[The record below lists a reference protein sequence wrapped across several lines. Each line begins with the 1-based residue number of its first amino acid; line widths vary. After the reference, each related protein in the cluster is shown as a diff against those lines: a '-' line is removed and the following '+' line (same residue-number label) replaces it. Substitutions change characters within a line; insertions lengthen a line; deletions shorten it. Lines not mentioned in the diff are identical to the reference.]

1 MSLTTMSKFLDAML
15 AANGQGIIAE
25 YKRASPSLGDINLN
39 VTVEQAVQTYQNNG
53 ATCLSI
59 LTEPIKFKGDI
70 DFIRRAKAVCS
81 LPILR
86 KDFITT
92 AQQVYDTKAAGADA
106 MLLIVA
112 QLSKQQLIDLNT
124 LALELGLDTLVEAHS
139 LVELEQAI
147 ACQPSL
153 VGVNSRNLKTL
164 AIDLTLFDQLI
175 NHIPDQVV
183 TIAES
188 GITNA
193 QQLQHVRELG
203 FDGALIGTYFM
214 KQL

>member
-1 MSLTTMSKFLDAML
+1 MRKFAQ
-15 AANGQGIIAE
+15 AIQQANGQGIIAE

-39 VTVEQAVQTYQNNG
+39 ITVEQAVQTYQNNG

-92 AQQVYDTKAAGADA
+92 PQQVYDTKAAGADA
-106 MLLIVA
+106 MLLVA
-112 QLSKQQLIDLNT
+112 NLLTDVQLQNFINI
-124 LALELGLDTLVEAHS
+124 AHS
-139 LVELEQAI
+139 IELQVLLEVHDHSELKRALQLKSDMI
-147 ACQPSL
+147 
-153 VGVNSRNLKTL
+153 GINSRNLKTL
-164 AIDLTLFDQLI
+164 EIDLTVFDQLI
-175 NHIPDQVV
+175 SLVPDEVV
-183 TIAES
+183 VIAES
-188 GITNA
+188 GIRND
-193 QQLQHVRELG
+193 QDLQHVRELG
-203 FDGALIGTYFM
+203 FDGVLIGTYFM

>member
-1 MSLTTMSKFLDAML
+1 MRKFTQAIQQ
-15 AANGQGIIAE
+15 ANGQAIIAE
-25 YKRASPSLGDINLN
+25 YKRASPSLGNINLN
-39 VTVEQAVQTYQNNG
+39 STVEQAVQTYQHNG

-92 AQQVYDTKAAGADA
+92 PQQVYDTKAAGADA
-106 MLLIVA
+106 MLLVSNLLTDV
-112 QLSKQQLIDLNT
+112 QLQHFINI
-124 LALELGLDTLVEAHS
+124 AHS
-139 LVELEQAI
+139 IELQVLLEVHDHSELERALPLKSDMI
-147 ACQPSL
+147 
-153 VGVNSRNLKTL
+153 GINSRNLKTL
-164 AIDLTLFDQLI
+164 KIDLTVFDQLI
-175 NHIPDQVV
+175 SLVPAEVV
-183 TIAES
+183 VIAES
-188 GITNA
+188 GIRND
-193 QQLQHVRELG
+193 QDLQHVRDLG

>member
-1 MSLTTMSKFLDAML
+1 MSKFVEAIL
-15 AANGQGIIAE
+15 AAHGQAIIAE
-25 YKRASPSLGDINLN
+25 YKRASPSLGDINLA
-39 VTVEQAVQTYQNNG
+39 VTVEEAVQKYQQNG

-92 AQQVYDTKAAGADA
+92 SQQVCDTKAAGADA

-112 QLSKQQLIDLNT
+112 QLSNQQLMDLNA

-139 LVELEQAI
+139 LVELQQAI
-147 ACQPSL
+147 ACRPSL
-153 VGVNSRNLKTL
+153 VGVNSRNLNTL
-164 AIDLTLFDQLI
+164 KIDLTLFDQLI
-175 NHIPDQVV
+175 KHIPDQVIA
-183 TIAES
+183 IAES
-188 GITNA
+188 GITNE

-203 FDGALIGTYFM
+203 FAGALIGTYFM